1 MLLPSIDS
9 FPYSWTICSISFP
22 IEAAWSYT
30 SDTANISFSIFKC
43 NFLVVV
49 HCLFTLSPLCSSLLI
64 DLVIK
69 NDTNYGAYIWIVAR
83 LYMELGVFVGV
94 FVVVGG
100 VVVVI
105 IIVVVY
111 NVNVVVVVVAA
122 N

>member
-1 MLLPSIDS
+1 MFLPSIDS

-30 SDTANISFSIFKC
+30 SDTANTSFSIFKC
-43 NFLVVV
+43 NFLIVVQ
-49 HCLFTLSPLCSSLLI
+49 CLFTLSPLCSSLLI

-83 LYMELGVFVGV
+83 LYMELGV
-94 FVVVGG
+94 VVAVVG

-105 IIVVVY
+105 IIVVVGVY
-111 NVNVVVVVVAA
+111 NVNIVVVVAA